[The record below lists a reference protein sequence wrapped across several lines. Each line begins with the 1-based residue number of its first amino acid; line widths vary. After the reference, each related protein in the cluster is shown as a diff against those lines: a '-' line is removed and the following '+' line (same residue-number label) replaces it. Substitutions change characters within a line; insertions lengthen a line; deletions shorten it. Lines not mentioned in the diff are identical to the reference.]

1 VWWLLAWSVRPEH
14 FFFADDWDWLYRAS
28 LPLSDPFTLLPQY
41 AYNDRPVGAL
51 VFRALYR
58 AFGLAP
64 ARFHWTLLAL
74 HLLNTTLVLTLAQR
88 LVRSWWLAAVA
99 ALAYGGWSGA
109 IEAASWMAAIFD
121 VLGNTLILATALT
134 FSSQRWAVRAAS
146 VLLLYLALR
155 TKETAIVTPGLLL
168 IIVLVSYPRK
178 EWRVEIQRTLWP
190 HAVLALVFVAAY
202 VRLLAQS
209 QISGENPYR
218 MEFTPRAFVEG
229 VYDYTSTML
238 YGRPWPIGR
247 LFRWMAA
254 AALLTVGAISRAR
267 ATLVGIAGFV
277 LFLLPVVFL
286 THQRQ
291 ALYLYIPAASFVL
304 ALAGGAEAI
313 ASRLHLREPAA
324 AAIMLLCVVA
334 LPHRA
339 NMSIRAGWILVHTA
353 RARGDVDTFRS
364 SVQSLR
370 EGARIALIGFPSDYH
385 VFQTRGCTVLK
396 VLYRIQSV
404 SCESA
409 AGAGGVDV
417 AVVWHPE
424 GIEAKPLSR
433 IP

>member
-1 VWWLLAWSVRPEH
+1 LL
-14 FFFADDWDWLYRAS
+14 
-28 LPLSDPFTLLPQY
+28 
-41 AYNDRPVGAL
+41 
-51 VFRALYR
+51 FRTLYR

-88 LVRSWWLAAVA
+88 LVRSWWLAVVA

-146 VLLLYLALR
+146 VLLFYLALR

-168 IIVLVSYPRK
+168 TIVLVSYPRK

-238 YGRPWPIGR
+238 YGRPW
-247 LFRWMAA
+247 
-254 AALLTVGAISRAR
+254 
-267 ATLVGIAGFV
+267 
-277 LFLLPVVFL
+277 
-286 THQRQ
+286 
-291 ALYLYIPAASFVL
+291 
-304 ALAGGAEAI
+304 
-313 ASRLHLREPAA
+313 
-324 AAIMLLCVVA
+324 
-334 LPHRA
+334 
-339 NMSIRAGWILVHTA
+339 
-353 RARGDVDTFRS
+353 
-364 SVQSLR
+364 
-370 EGARIALIGFPSDYH
+370 
-385 VFQTRGCTVLK
+385 
-396 VLYRIQSV
+396 
-404 SCESA
+404 
-409 AGAGGVDV
+409 
-417 AVVWHPE
+417 
-424 GIEAKPLSR
+424 
-433 IP
+433 